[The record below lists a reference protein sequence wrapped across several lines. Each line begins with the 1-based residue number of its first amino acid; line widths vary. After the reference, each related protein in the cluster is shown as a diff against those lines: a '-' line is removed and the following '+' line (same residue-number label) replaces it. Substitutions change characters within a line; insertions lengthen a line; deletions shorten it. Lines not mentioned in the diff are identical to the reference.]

1 MLCGRKKLV
10 VGLSE
15 CVLDKETTLL
25 SAKQNTRKALIIK
38 IGFLLHS
45 RFIDLNAV
53 RQEFIFL

>member
-1 MLCGRKKLV
+1 MV